1 MRKIFGIILILLN
14 FSLIE
19 SAAQSN
25 PDLIQ
30 IGLGSMTGISNNGQY
45 ICGSN
50 HPAPPYIWS
59 QPTGRIDLP
68 VESYELFD
76 ISDNG
81 IVVGRFSDSSLI
93 INGTPVIRAGYWT
106 NGNWTAF
113 EGIDT
118 VPPLDFQSFT
128 HTYGISS
135 DGSKAVGMVWLPN
148 SRTQACYWSIPDT
161 GIGLLEKVGGT
172 LVGSRANAVSDDGS
186 IIVGWNGGNPSPD
199 RRPFYWNP
207 EPHFIGAFDST
218 YDVSGDCFSISS
230 NGNVI
235 VGRQIWPFIWTE
247 ATGIQHI
254 LADPTQ
260 YWSGQAHGISDN
272 GVIVGH
278 VDFGFSNYHA
288 FIKKPGWSDIVLI
301 EDYLPDSLGITGYQN
316 WYFAFSNAISADGN
330 LIALTAYPQG
340 QFQTY
345 SFLLVLDTTVP
356 VEFVSFTAEEIEKHI
371 LLSWSTATETNNV
384 GFEIQRKAKN
394 NDWTELDFISGSGTT
409 TERQYYSY
417 QDNSVSTGKYYY
429 RLKQIDFDGSFSYS
443 DIVEIS
449 INPKQY
455 SLDQN
460 YPNPFN
466 PSTTIEFNIP
476 EEGLVNLTVYNLLGQ
491 QITTLVNEVL
501 QSGKHQINFNAADLA
516 SGIYLVKMSSGSF
529 SDVIKINLL
538 K

>member
-1 MRKIFGIILILLN
+1 MKKILVKILILINLLFIQIFAQYN
-14 FSLIE
+14 AELIE
-19 SAAQSN
+19 
-25 PDLIQ
+25 
-30 IGLGSMTGISNNGQY
+30 IGLGSLTGISNNGQY

-50 HPAPPYIWS
+50 HPNPPYIWS
-59 QPTGRIDLP
+59 ASTGRIELGP
-68 VESYELFD
+68 ESYELFD
-76 ISDNG
+76 ISNNG
-81 IVVGRFSDSSLI
+81 IAVGRFKDSSLI

-106 NGNWTAF
+106 IGNWTAF

-128 HTYGISS
+128 HTYGINS

-148 SRTQACYWSIPDT
+148 WRTQACYWSIPDT

-172 LVGSRANAVSDDGS
+172 LVGSRANAISDDGS

-207 EPHFIGAFDST
+207 QPHFIGAFDST
-218 YDVSGDCFSISS
+218 YDVSGDCFGISS
-230 NGNVI
+230 NGEVI

-247 ATGIQHI
+247 ATGIQHVV
-254 LADPTQ
+254 ADSTQ
-260 YWSGQAHGISDN
+260 YWAGQAKGISDN
-272 GVIVGH
+272 GIIVGY
-278 VDFGFSNYHA
+278 VDLGSSNNRA
-288 FIKKPGWSDIVLI
+288 FLKKPGWSDIVLI

-340 QFQTY
+340 VFQTH
-345 SFLLVLDTTVP
+345 SFLLILDTTVP
-356 VEFVSFTAEEIEKHI
+356 VELVSFIGVVIDNNVH
-371 LLSWSTATETNNV
+371 LSWVTGTETNNF
-384 GFEIQRKAKN
+384 GFEIQRKTKN
-394 NDWTELDFISGSGTT
+394 NDWIELDFISGNGTT

-417 QDNSVSTGKYYY
+417 QDNSVSTGMYFY

-443 DIVEIS
+443 DVVDIT
-449 INPKQY
+449 INPTQY

-466 PSTTIEFNIP
+466 PSTTIEFNIA
-476 EEGLVNLTVYNLLGQ
+476 EQGLVNLSVYNLLGEKVA
-491 QITTLVNEVL
+491 TMVNEMME
-501 QSGKHQINFNAADLA
+501 SGNHKFEFNASNLA
-516 SGIYLVKMSSGSF
+516 SGIYLVKMSSVNF